1 MPSISTSIG
10 IKIKKLRSLFLSRS
24 SIRRLKNEEKEE
36 SSIALLHPEYE
47 LIDSIRPSRSLLSIP
62 ILLIRSITKTRF
74 EIVGET
80 LETIYTKINEEVPCS
95 SLKKGVMIAPNEC
108 AYEVGK
114 AIGHIVSGITQLW
127 LDSKVNSDF
136 VRGLIDAFID
146 CETNER
152 LNLTQLTVVNNEADD
167 QIDTISRLIL
177 LTRKS
182 LRSIRLR
189 RILVCETECASFLW
203 NSIGQC
209 SLIDNVEYEPRKKD
223 KISRSFI
230 MNALE
235 GKRLDSLI
243 LSSVDGLT
251 VNDLISIASTNGL
264 SQLRVKG
271 SLLNP
276 STLISDHFN
285 RTLSNL
291 DILLIHIDINF
302 SLFDSIERESLRIL
316 LSSLKESSVL
326 EVVHNSV
333 ANPIFVAKIISYW
346 LNLAEETDRIVQL
359 KIEGI
364 GQETQDSAIGRLMRK
379 VDSVQRVAWTPHQIV
394 LSNHKGQVSILDCA
408 SLFGD
413 E

>member
-10 IKIKKLRSLFLSRS
+10 IKIKKLRSLFLSRT

-36 SSIALLHPEYE
+36 TSIALLHPEYE
-47 LIDSIRPSRSLLSIP
+47 LIDTIRPSRSLLSIP

-80 LETIYTKINEEVPCS
+80 LETIYTSINEEVPCS

-114 AIGHIVSGITQLW
+114 AIGQIVSGITQLW

-136 VRGLIDAFID
+136 VRGIIDAFID

-152 LNLTQLTVVNNEADD
+152 LTLTQLTVVRNETDN

-189 RILVCETECASFLW
+189 RIL
-203 NSIGQC
+203 
-209 SLIDNVEYEPRKKD
+209 
-223 KISRSFI
+223 
-230 MNALE
+230 
-235 GKRLDSLI
+235 
-243 LSSVDGLT
+243 
-251 VNDLISIASTNGL
+251 
-264 SQLRVKG
+264 G

-291 DILLIHIDINF
+291 DILLIH
-302 SLFDSIERESLRIL
+302 
-316 LSSLKESSVL
+316 VL
-326 EVVHNSV
+326 HNSV
-333 ANPIFVAKIISYW
+333 ANPIIVAKIISYW

-364 GQETQDSAIGRLMRK
+364 DQETQDSAIGRLMRK
-379 VDSVQRVAWTPHQIV
+379 VDSVERVAWSPHQIV
-394 LSNHKGQVSILDCA
+394 LSNHKGQTEKLMGQISPEVLFLFSLNRSIVLMI
-408 SLFGD
+408 SYIISHVFLSFTLGIFILLTN
-413 E
+413 EYRLK